1 MKVPAPAIDL
11 GAMEAVIFD
20 LDGVV
25 TRTAEVH
32 AEAWKRL
39 FDEYL
44 ATRARRF
51 DEPFV
56 PFDRGSDYLR
66 FVDGKPRYDGVASF
80 LASRG
85 IELPVG
91 SPDDPDELE
100 TVCGLG
106 NRKNR
111 YFREALE
118 RTSPNPYPTTV
129 DLIARLRE
137 RGVRTAVASSSRNCA
152 AVLEAAGIGELFDVK
167 VDGVDTAE
175 LGLPGKPDPALFLEA
190 ARRLEVD
197 PRRAAVVEDAISG
210 VEAGRRGRFGLV
222 VGVDRAGEH
231 EALLAAGADV
241 VVGDLAEIG
250 A

>member
-1 MKVPAPAIDL
+1 
-11 GAMEAVIFD
+11 
-20 LDGVV
+20 
-25 TRTAEVH
+25 
-32 AEAWKRL
+32 
-39 FDEYL
+39 
-44 ATRARRF
+44 
-51 DEPFV
+51 
-56 PFDRGSDYLR
+56 
-66 FVDGKPRYDGVASF
+66 
-80 LASRG
+80 
-85 IELPVG
+85 
-91 SPDDPDELE
+91 
-100 TVCGLG
+100 
-106 NRKNR
+106 
-111 YFREALE
+111 
-118 RTSPNPYPTTV
+118 
-129 DLIARLRE
+129 
-137 RGVRTAVASSSRNCA
+137 
-152 AVLEAAGIGELFDVK
+152 